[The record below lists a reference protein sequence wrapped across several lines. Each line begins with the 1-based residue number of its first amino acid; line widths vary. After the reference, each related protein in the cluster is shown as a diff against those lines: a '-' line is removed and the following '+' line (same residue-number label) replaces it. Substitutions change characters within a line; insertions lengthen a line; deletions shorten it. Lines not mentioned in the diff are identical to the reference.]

1 MRVCFVVPAHG
12 RLQLTRICLTR
23 LADVCADL
31 DAAAVVVACDENL
44 NTAREHGFHTIVRD
58 NRLLG
63 CRFNDGF
70 TFASIQADYVMP
82 LGSDD
87 LITANLV
94 RRMIAAHQAVGAPE
108 EMLACTKMMSA
119 VAPTGREIAT
129 LRVPYEGGAGPRLFP
144 SALLSR
150 VGGRPVEETRT
161 RGIDTSALRRLKAI
175 ARIRFIEV
183 DSDPLELVDVKTEGA
198 NLNTFEM
205 LLPYAIA
212 RHTNPWE
219 LLATVHPASTV
230 DAVRRLYS

>member
-12 RLQLTRICLTR
+12 RLPLTRICLAR
-23 LADVCADL
+23 LADICAEL
-31 DAAAVVVACDENL
+31 DSTAVVVACDDNL
-44 NTAREHGFHTIVRD
+44 DIAREHGLHTIVRD

-63 CRFNDGF
+63 RRFNDGF
-70 TFASIQADYVMP
+70 EFASARADYVMP

-87 LITANLV
+87 LITAALV
-94 RRMIAAHQAVGAPE
+94 RQMVAAHEAAGAPAE
-108 EMLACTKMMSA
+108 LLACTKMMAA
-119 VAPTGREIAT
+119 VAPTGQEIAT

-144 SALLSR
+144 SALLHR
-150 VGGRPVEETRT
+150 VNDRPVEETRT

-175 ARIRFIEV
+175 ARVRFVEV

-205 LLPYAIA
+205 LLPYATG

-219 LLATVHPASTV
+219 LLEMVHPAATV